1 MAHNRT
7 IVIGSLLAVVLVIG
21 AYTYMAKQT
30 AVPAPVTSAAN
41 SEAERSPLPPIVVT
55 TARVLSDSDLD
66 KMKEPDTIDDNPI
79 SRWSIAKLGIA
90 TSNMWV
96 LADEAALEKK
106 VRLALTGEEELPD
119 VLLLNNRILSRLLD
133 ELVASGRFADIG
145 DSFERY
151 ASPRLKEA
159 YALNPDVWK
168 TVRVGG
174 KLWGLPQISDGK
186 VGDPILWVRQDW
198 LDRLGLAVPTT
209 LNELTAVLDAF
220 TNRDPD
226 GNGKDDTIGLALAG
240 KNSLNGWIGDASF
253 VFGAFGDQPYQW
265 NRMPDGS
272 LAYGSVQPGMRD
284 ALAVLAEWYGRGYLH
299 PNFGTYDE
307 QSASS
312 LFADGQAG
320 IISGPGWMGGWPLSE
335 VPQGPDMPVFKPIP
349 FPSGPDGN
357 IGRRG
362 SNISYGSYVFRQGF
376 EHMDAVFRY
385 YDEVF
390 GALIEDPASDF
401 LHGFAENYDYKR
413 VGDEVLYDF
422 PGKTSTISRQL
433 LVALGSTPP
442 GVIRGESIEQRVYR
456 GKIDTPYEKRLA
468 ATSSKLFLEGSIV
481 SDQQLDYARKD
492 EFVGAPGPKM
502 RAKWPALQD
511 MEKKAFLKIVYG
523 NEQPDSFV
531 QFVRDWHVYG
541 GEEIT
546 REVNEWD
553 RANR

>member
-145 DSFERY
+145 VSFERY